1 LIGNIVRS
9 ATIVMYHYVREIKNS
24 RYPRI
29 RGLEVKEFE
38 EQLVYLKRYYQPI
51 TAEDLFQAVSNNERL
66 PPNAVLLTFD
76 DAYSDHF
83 SNVFPLL
90 VKHGFSGCFFP
101 AADSIM
107 NHRLLD
113 VNKIQFTLAV
123 EKNIHLLVEAIFEM
137 IQKNRELHNLES
149 DEYYWNEFA
158 TPNRWDTEEVM
169 FVKKILQKGL
179 NEDLRKTIIDKLFS
193 YFVSE
198 DETAFSNELYMSMD
212 QLKCLK
218 ECGMYIGS
226 HGNKHNWLASLSAKE
241 QEQEIDSSLDFL
253 ENLGVDRFRWMMCF
267 PYGSYNQDTL
277 RLLKEKNCIVGLTTR
292 VGLMSLAD
300 NPLEMP
306 RLDTNDL
313 PKVSDSQPNK
323 WTRAV
328 L

>member
-1 LIGNIVRS
+1 MRS
-9 ATIVMYHYVREIKNS
+9 VTIVMYHYVRDIKNS

-29 RGLEVKEFE
+29 KGLELKDFE
-38 EQLVYLKRYYQPI
+38 EQLGYLKRHYHPI
-51 TAEDLFQAVSNNERL
+51 TAEDLFQAVSNNEQL

-90 VKHGFSGCFFP
+90 FKHGFSGCFFP
-101 AADSIM
+101 AADSIL
-107 NHRLLD
+107 NRRLLD

-123 EKNIHLLVEAIFEM
+123 EENIHLLVKFIFEM
-137 IQKNRELHNLES
+137 IQKNRKSHNLES

-158 TPNRWDTEEVM
+158 ITNRWDTKEVM

-179 NEDLRKTIIDKLFS
+179 NEDLRKNIIDKLFS
-193 YFVSE
+193 NFVSE
-198 DETAFSNELYMSMD
+198 DETTFSNELYMSMD

-218 ECGMYIGS
+218 DHGMYIGS
-226 HGNKHNWLASLSAKE
+226 HGNKHKWLASLSAKE
-241 QEQEIDSSLDFL
+241 QEQEIDSSLEFL
-253 ENLGVDRFRWMMCF
+253 ENIGKDRPQWMMCF

-313 PKVSDSQPNK
+313 PKISDSEPNE
-323 WTRAV
+323 WTQAV

>member
-1 LIGNIVRS
+1 
-9 ATIVMYHYVREIKNS
+9 MYHYVRQIKNS

-29 RGLEVKEFE
+29 RGLEVKDFE
-38 EQLVYLKRYYQPI
+38 EQLVYLKRYYHPI

-107 NHRLLD
+107 NRRLLD

-123 EKNIHLLVEAIFEM
+123 EKNIHLLVKAIFEM
-137 IQKNRELHNLES
+137 IQKNRKLHNLES

-158 TPNRWDTEEVM
+158 TPNRWDKEDVM

-179 NEDLRKTIIDKLFS
+179 NEDLRKNIIDRLFS
-193 YFVSE
+193 HFVSE
-198 DETAFSNELYMSMD
+198 DETAFSDELYMSMD

-218 ECGMYIGS
+218 ENGMYIGS

-253 ENLGVDRFRWMMCF
+253 ENLGIDRLRWMMCF

-292 VGLMSLAD
+292 VGLTSLAD

-313 PKVSDSQPNK
+313 PKISDSQPNE